1 MNDFGIDE
9 IISKLYEM
17 IQDAKGVPFSGDKC
31 SVDRNRALD
40 LLDDLSNHMPGA
52 LKQAQTIMD
61 SRAELITAAKRDA
74 AEIRRQAQEEAQKL
88 VCQEAIYNEARQAAN
103 DMVRAAQE
111 KKNELMEVAR
121 AYVDESLRKTEE
133 SVAQSLAEIRDMRKA
148 YQAAAKPQPKNDS
161 PMLPEEV

>member
-1 MNDFGIDE
+1 MNDFGMDE

-17 IQDAKGVPFSGDKC
+17 IQDAKGVPFSADKC
-31 SVDRNRALD
+31 SIDRNRALD

-88 VCQEAIYNEARQAAN
+88 VSQEAVYNEARQAAN
-103 DMVRAAQE
+103 DMVRAAQD
-111 KKNELMEVAR
+111 KTKELIEVAR
-121 AYVDESLRKTEE
+121 SYVDDSLRKTEE
-133 SVAQSLAEIRDMRKA
+133 AVAQALAEVRDMRNA
-148 YQAAAKPQPKNDS
+148 YRAVSKPQARTES
-161 PMLPEEV
+161 PIIEEV

>member
-52 LKQAQTIMD
+52 LKQAQTIVD
-61 SRAELITAAKRDA
+61 SRTELITAAQRDA
-74 AEIRRQAQEEAQKL
+74 KDIVKKAKEEAQKL
-88 VCQEAIYNEARQAAN
+88 VCQEAVYNEARQAAN

-111 KKNELMEVAR
+111 KTKELMEVAR

-133 SVAQSLAEIRDMRKA
+133 AVAQSLAEIRDMRSA
-148 YQAAAKPQPKNDS
+148 YRAAAKPQPKNDA
-161 PMLPEEV
+161 PMIEEV

>member
-52 LKQAQTIMD
+52 LKQAQTIVD
-61 SRAELITAAKRDA
+61 SRTELITAAQRDA
-74 AEIRRQAQEEAQKL
+74 KDIVKKAKEEAQKL
-88 VCQEAIYNEARQAAN
+88 VCQEAVYNEARQAAN

-111 KKNELMEVAR
+111 KTKELMEVAR

-133 SVAQSLAEIRDMRKA
+133 SVAQSLAEIRDMRSA
-148 YQAAAKPQPKNDS
+148 YRAAANPQPKNDS
-161 PMLPEEV
+161 PMIEEV

>member
-52 LKQAQTIMD
+52 LKQAQTIVD
-61 SRAELITAAKRDA
+61 SRTELITAAQRDA
-74 AEIRRQAQEEAQKL
+74 KDIVKKAKEEAQKL
-88 VCQEAIYNEARQAAN
+88 VCQEAVYNEARQAAN

-111 KKNELMEVAR
+111 KTKELMEVAR

-133 SVAQSLAEIRDMRKA
+133 AVAQSLAEIRDMRSA
-148 YQAAAKPQPKNDS
+148 YRAAANPQPKNDS
-161 PMLPEEV
+161 PMIEEV

>member
-31 SVDRNRALD
+31 SIDRNRALD

-88 VCQEAIYNEARQAAN
+88 VSQEAVFNEARQAAN
-103 DMVRAAQE
+103 EMVRAAQD
-111 KKNELMEVAR
+111 KTKELIEVAR
-121 AYVDESLRKTEE
+121 AYVDDSLRKTEE
-133 SVAQSLAEIRDMRKA
+133 AVAQALAEVRDMRSA
-148 YQAAAKPQPKNDS
+148 YRAASKPQARTES
-161 PMLPEEV
+161 PIIEEV

>member
-52 LKQAQTIMD
+52 LKQAQTIVD
-61 SRAELITAAKRDA
+61 SRTELITAAKRDA
-74 AEIRRQAQEEAQKL
+74 AEIRKQAQEEAQKL
-88 VCQEAIYNEARQAAN
+88 VAQEAIYNEARRSAN
-103 DMVRAAQE
+103 EMVRAAQE
-111 KKNELMEVAR
+111 KTKELIEMAR
-121 AYVDESLRKTEE
+121 SYVEDSLIKTEE
-133 SVAQSLAEIRDMRKA
+133 AVAQALAEVRDTRKA
-148 YQAAAKPQPKNDS
+148 YSAVPKGQAKAES
-161 PMLPEEV
+161 PIIEEV